1 MCIKAYY
8 MIPYIILKLR
18 GCKLYDIK
26 MVCQEITRSH
36 VMAVSI
42 FITSN
47 VLC

>member
-1 MCIKAYY
+1 MCIRAYY
-8 MIPYIILKLR
+8 MIPYIILELK
-18 GCKLYDIK
+18 GYKLYDIK

-42 FITSN
+42 FIMSN